1 MPELPKAEKEI
12 FIWKSPFTKV
22 AGLERLDVFS
32 LPALGPLRDFE
43 LHRLALLQAFET
55 KNVEGSHHA
64 RLVKVKN
71 VSADVSERQALSN
84 LIRCSRS
91 RDPIMK
97 YDSLSAL
104 MSRVDV
110 GASLVG
116 L

>member
-1 MPELPKAEKEI
+1 
-12 FIWKSPFTKV
+12 
-22 AGLERLDVFS
+22 
-32 LPALGPLRDFE
+32 
-43 LHRLALLQAFET
+43 
-55 KNVEGSHHA
+55 
-64 RLVKVKN
+64 

-97 YDSLSAL
+97 YDSLSTL

-110 GASLVG
+110 GASLAG